1 MMVHRAFVLAF
12 ACLGSAYAQAPQF
25 EVASVKPSAPLGPQ
39 ALGRITP
46 VVIRGGPGSS
56 DPGLVRFD
64 YIDMYS
70 LVTMA
75 YGIQWIQLSGPDWLR
90 STRFDINAKV
100 PPGTTVDQYRLMLQ
114 NLLAERF
121 KLALHHETKEA
132 TTYNLVIAKNG
143 PKLKESEPDPDAPNL
158 GLQPPP
164 ATPPIRGYNGAV
176 QVHQIRQTAERLA
189 ATFASQLGLPV
200 TDDTGLKG
208 IYDISLHWSGTGV
221 NLSASASEVP
231 DDTAIESQPTLLQAV
246 QEQLGLKLVPKKGQI
261 DVLVIDHIEKLPTED

>member
-1 MMVHRAFVLAF
+1 
-12 ACLGSAYAQAPQF
+12 
-25 EVASVKPSAPLGPQ
+25 
-39 ALGRITP
+39 
-46 VVIRGGPGSS
+46 
-56 DPGLVRFD
+56 
-64 YIDMYS
+64 
-70 LVTMA
+70 
-75 YGIQWIQLSGPDWLR
+75 
-90 STRFDINAKV
+90 
-100 PPGTTVDQYRLMLQ
+100 
-114 NLLAERF
+114 
-121 KLALHHETKEA
+121 
-132 TTYNLVIAKNG
+132 
-143 PKLKESEPDPDAPNL
+143 
-158 GLQPPP
+158 
-164 ATPPIRGYNGAV
+164 V

>member
-1 MMVHRAFVLAF
+1 MKIGQAFVAAIVF
-12 ACLGSAYAQAPQF
+12 LGVARAQTPEF

-100 PPGTTVDQYRLMLQ
+100 PRGATREQYRLMLQ

-121 KLALHHETKEA
+121 KLVLHHETKEA
-132 TTYNLVIAKNG
+132 TTYDLVVAKNG
-143 PKLKESEPDPDAPNL
+143 PKLKQSEPEPDAPNL

-164 ATPPIRGYNGAV
+164 PTPPIRGYNGAV
-176 QVHQIRQTAERLA
+176 QVHQIRQTTERLA
-189 ATFASQLGLPV
+189 ATVASQLGVPV
-200 TDDTGLKG
+200 TDNTGLKG

-221 NLSASASEVP
+221 NLPASDAP
-231 DDTAIESQPTLLQAV
+231 DDTAVESQPTLLQAV
-246 QEQLGLKLVPKKGQI
+246 QEQLGLKLVPRKGQI
-261 DVLVIDHIEKLPTED
+261 DVLVIDHIEKVPTEN